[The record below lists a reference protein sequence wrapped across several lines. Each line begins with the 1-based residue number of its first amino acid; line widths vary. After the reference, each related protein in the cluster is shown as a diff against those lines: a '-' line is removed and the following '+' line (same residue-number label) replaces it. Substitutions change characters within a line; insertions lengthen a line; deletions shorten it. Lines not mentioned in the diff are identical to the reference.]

1 MRAASSPSPASQ
13 SRSLGTIILLGL
25 ALVLVGVLVYQ
36 AQDALR
42 SQQRIA
48 ESTLDDYASFAGWQL
63 TQQAK
68 GSVLSMVITSL
79 SAQASRVDPE
89 SPEKTIVSPEQS
101 EADARAITDPWCRC
115 LGGVQYFFR
124 YDWSDGTFRT
134 TANDLPDASLAWA
147 RDTLVSYAKSLAPVA
162 GRRSTTFGSPDARLG
177 ALRPLS
183 AVVTSDS
190 YGMIFAYATRA
201 RAVGDTSVPQLLVF
215 VVVRE
220 PKAGRPIVVYGY
232 ATDPRTYLGPTFS
245 LIHRRSA
252 LLPPSLLRD
261 TAPDSILS
269 ISVTTIDGSE
279 IYRSPGYFPSG
290 HRAADTLES
299 NFGRLVMHV
308 GLRPEV
314 ASQLIVGGL
323 PRSRLPLLAGVFVLT
338 AGLLG
343 VAWRQLH
350 RQQELARLK
359 TEFVSG
365 VSHELRTPLAQIRWF
380 AELLHLGKLRS
391 DEERERSAAI
401 IDQEARR
408 LTYLVE
414 NVLNFSRAEK
424 GTNRITPASLDVDTE
439 MRDAVEMFTP
449 LVRSRRMTVRL
460 GAPTGLTVCADRDAL
475 RQILLNLLDNAAKYG
490 PAGQTISVGAAAAP
504 ATNGSRVRL
513 WVEDQGPGIPAS
525 DRDRVWEPYVRLNR
539 DVESAT
545 GGSGIGLSVVRE
557 LVALHGGAAWIEAA
571 GAGGG
576 ARVVAE
582 LPARNEATADVPPE
596 QAAPTEHAPA
606 ISEH

>member
-1 MRAASSPSPASQ
+1 MRASGT
-13 SRSLGTIILLGL
+13 RSFGTVLLLAL
-25 ALVLVGVLVYQ
+25 ALVLVGILVFQ
-36 AQDALR
+36 AQDAVR

-48 ESTLDDYASFAGWQL
+48 EATLNDYASFADWQL

-68 GSVLSMVITSL
+68 SSVLSTVITSL
-79 SAQASRVDPE
+79 SAQASRVDPRRLAQ
-89 SPEKTIVSPEQS
+89 TLMTPEQA

-124 YDWSDGTFRT
+124 YDWLDGTFRT
-134 TANDLPDASLAWA
+134 TANELPDAAIAWA
-147 RDTLVSYAKSLAPVA
+147 RDTVVSYAKSLAPMTGPRA
-162 GRRSTTFGSPDARLG
+162 TTFGIPDARFG
-177 ALRPLS
+177 ALRPLN
-183 AVVTSDS
+183 AVVTNDS
-190 YGMIFAYATRA
+190 YAMVFADAARA
-201 RAVGDTSVPQLLVF
+201 RSVGDTSVPQLLVF

-220 PKAGRPIVVYGY
+220 PTAGRPVVVYGY

-245 LIHRRSA
+245 LIHTRNA
-252 LLPPSLLRD
+252 LLPPSLLREMS
-261 TAPDSILS
+261 PDSILS
-269 ISVTTIDGSE
+269 IAVSTIDGSE
-279 IYRSPGYFPSG
+279 IYRSPGQFAEAHS
-290 HRAADTLES
+290 AADTLEP

-308 GLRPEV
+308 GLRPEL

-350 RQQELARLK
+350 RQQELARLR

-380 AELLHLGKLRS
+380 AELLHMGKLRS
-391 DEERERSAAI
+391 DDERARSAGI

-424 GTNRITPASLDVDTE
+424 GTNRITPASLDLDTE

-449 LVRSRRMTVRL
+449 LARSRRMSVRL
-460 GAPTGLTVCADRDAL
+460 AASTGLTVTADRDAL

-490 PAGQTISVGAAAAP
+490 PPGQTITVGGGAAP
-504 ATNGSRVRL
+504 ATTGSRVHF
-513 WVEDQGPGIPAS
+513 WVEDQGPGIPPA

-539 DVESAT
+539 SAESAT
-545 GGSGIGLSVVRE
+545 GGSGIGLAVVRE
-557 LVALHGGAAWIEAA
+557 LVTLHGGAAWIEAA
-571 GAGGG
+571 GPSGG
-576 ARVVAE
+576 ARVVVE
-582 LPARNEATADVPPE
+582 MPAQSAPTDVPPPE
-596 QAAPTEHAPA
+596 PAAPQEHAPA

>member
-1 MRAASSPSPASQ
+1 MRISGH
-13 SRSLGTIILLGL
+13 RSLGTVLLLAL
-25 ALVLVGVLVYQ
+25 ALVLVGILVFQ
-36 AQDALR
+36 AQDAVR

-48 ESTLDDYASFAGWQL
+48 EATLNDYASFADWQL

-68 GSVLSMVITSL
+68 SSVLSTVITSL
-79 SAQASRVDPE
+79 SAQASRVDPRRLAE
-89 SPEKTIVSPEQS
+89 TIMTPEQA

-115 LGGVQYFFR
+115 FGGVQYFFR

-134 TANDLPDASLAWA
+134 TANELPDAAIAWA
-147 RDTLVSYAKSLAPVA
+147 RDTVVSYAKSLAPITGPRA
-162 GRRSTTFGSPDARLG
+162 TTFGIADARFG
-177 ALRPLS
+177 ALRPLN
-183 AVVTSDS
+183 AVVTNDS
-190 YGMIFAYATRA
+190 YAMVFADAARA
-201 RAVGDTSVPQLLVF
+201 RSVGDTSVPQLLVF

-220 PKAGRPIVVYGY
+220 PTAGRPVVVYGY

-245 LIHRRSA
+245 LIHARNA
-252 LLPPSLLRD
+252 LLPPSLLRE
-261 TAPDSILS
+261 TSPDSILS
-269 ISVTTIDGSE
+269 IAVTTIGGSE
-279 IYRSPGYFPSG
+279 IYRSPGQFSLA
-290 HRAADTLES
+290 HNAADTLES

-308 GLRPEV
+308 GLRPDV

-350 RQQELARLK
+350 RQQELARLR

-380 AELLHLGKLRS
+380 AELLHMGKLRS
-391 DEERERSAAI
+391 DEERARSAGI

-424 GTNRITPASLDVDTE
+424 GTNRITTASLDLDTE

-449 LVRSRRMTVRL
+449 LARSRRMSVRL
-460 GAPTGLTVCADRDAL
+460 SSPSGLTVSADRDAL

-490 PAGQTISVGAAAAP
+490 PPGQTITVGGAAAP
-504 ATNGSRVRL
+504 ATNGARVRF
-513 WVEDQGPGIPAS
+513 WVEDEGPGIPAA

-539 DVESAT
+539 SAESAT

-557 LVALHGGAAWIEAA
+557 LVGLHGGAAWIESA
-571 GAGGG
+571 GASGG
-576 ARVVAE
+576 ARIVVE
-582 LPARNEATADVPPE
+582 LPAHSAPADVLPPE
-596 QAAPTEHAPA
+596 PASPHEHAPA

>member
-1 MRAASSPSPASQ
+1 MRAAVSSP
-13 SRSLGTIILLGL
+13 RSLGTIILLGL

-36 AQDALR
+36 AQDAAR

-48 ESTLDDYASFAGWQL
+48 EATLDDYASFADWQL

-68 GSVLSMVITSL
+68 SSMLSPVITSL
-79 SAQASRVDPE
+79 SYQASRVDPQR
-89 SPEKTIVSPEQS
+89 PEKTVVSPEQS
-101 EADARAITDPWCRC
+101 ETDARAITEPWCRC
-115 LGGVQYFFR
+115 LGGVHYFFR
-124 YDWSDGTFRT
+124 YDWSDGAFRT
-134 TANDLPDASLAWA
+134 TANDLPDAAIAWA
-147 RDTLVSYAKSLAPVA
+147 RDTLVSYAKSLAPMA
-162 GRRSTTFGSPDARLG
+162 GPRPTTFGSPDSRLG
-177 ALRPLS
+177 ALRPLA

-190 YGMIFAYATRA
+190 YGMIFADATHA
-201 RAVGDTSVPQLLVF
+201 RAVGDTSIPQLLVF

-220 PKAGRPIVVYGY
+220 PKAGHPIVIYGY
-232 ATDPRTYLGPTFS
+232 ATDPRPYLGPTFS

-261 TAPDSILS
+261 AATDSILS

-279 IYRSPGYFPSG
+279 IYRSPGYFPS
-290 HRAADTLES
+290 RYRSADTLES
-299 NFGRLVMHV
+299 NFGRLVMYV
-308 GLRPEV
+308 GLRPEL

-350 RQQELARLK
+350 RQQELARLR

-391 DEERERSAAI
+391 DEERTRSAGI

-424 GTNRITPASLDVDTE
+424 GSNRITPATLDLDSE

-449 LVRSRRMTVRL
+449 LARSRRMSVRP
-460 GAPTGLTVCADRDAL
+460 GQPTGLTVGADRDAL

-490 PAGQTISVGAAAAP
+490 PAGQTISVGAAPAP
-504 ATNGSRVRL
+504 ATHGARVRF
-513 WVEDQGPGIPAS
+513 WVEDQGPGIPAA
-525 DRDRVWEPYVRLNR
+525 DRDRVWEPYVRLSR
-539 DVESAT
+539 DAESAT

-557 LVALHGGAAWIEAA
+557 LVVLHGGGAWIEAA

-576 ARVVAE
+576 ARVVVQ
-582 LPARNEATADVPPE
+582 LPARSDAPADVLPPE
-596 QAAPTEHAPA
+596 PATPTEHAPA

>member
-1 MRAASSPSPASQ
+1 MRASGH
-13 SRSLGTIILLGL
+13 RSVGTVLLLAL

-36 AQDALR
+36 AQDAVR

-48 ESTLDDYASFAGWQL
+48 EGTLNDYASFADWQL

-68 GSVLSMVITSL
+68 SSVLSTVITSL
-79 SAQASRVDPE
+79 SAQASRVDPQRL
-89 SPEKTIVSPEQS
+89 SQTLMSPEQA
-101 EADARAITDPWCRC
+101 EADARAITEPWCRC

-134 TANDLPDASLAWA
+134 TANDLPDAAIAWA
-147 RDTLVSYAKSLAPVA
+147 RDTIVSYAKSLAPIS
-162 GRRSTTFGSPDARLG
+162 GPRPTSFGSPDARLG

-190 YGMIFAYATRA
+190 YGMVFADASRA
-201 RAVGDTSVPQLLVF
+201 RLVGDTSVPQLLVF

-220 PKAGRPIVVYGY
+220 PGAGHPVVIYGY
-232 ATDPRTYLGPTFS
+232 ATDPRTYLGPTLS
-245 LIHRRSA
+245 LIHRKNA
-252 LLPPSLLRD
+252 LLPPSLLRE
-261 TAPDSILS
+261 TAADSTLS
-269 ISVTTIDGSE
+269 IAVTTIDGSE
-279 IYRSPGYFPSG
+279 IYHSPGYFPTG
-290 HRAADTLES
+290 HRAADTLEA

-323 PRSRLPLLAGVFVLT
+323 PRSRLPLLAGVFILT

-350 RQQELARLK
+350 RQQELARLR

-380 AELLHLGKLRS
+380 AELLHMGKLRS
-391 DEERERSAAI
+391 DDERARSAGI

-424 GTNRITPASLDVDTE
+424 GTNRITPSSLDLDAE
-439 MRDAVEMFTP
+439 LRDAVEMFTP
-449 LVRSRRMTVRL
+449 LARSRRMSVWLTST
-460 GAPTGLTVCADRDAL
+460 AGLTVVADRDAL

-490 PAGQTISVGAAAAP
+490 PPGQTITVGSAASS
-504 ATNGSRVRL
+504 ATNGGRVRF
-513 WVEDQGPGIPAS
+513 WVEDQGPGIPAA

-539 DVESAT
+539 TAESAT
-545 GGSGIGLSVVRE
+545 GGSGIGLSVVRD
-557 LVALHGGAAWIEAA
+557 LVRLHGGAAWIEAA
-571 GAGGG
+571 GASGG
-576 ARVVAE
+576 ARVVVE
-582 LPARNEATADVPPE
+582 LPAQSTSTAAPPPE
-596 QAAPTEHAPA
+596 PVAPEEHAPA

>member
-1 MRAASSPSPASQ
+1 
-13 SRSLGTIILLGL
+13 
-25 ALVLVGVLVYQ
+25 
-36 AQDALR
+36 
-42 SQQRIA
+42 
-48 ESTLDDYASFAGWQL
+48 
-63 TQQAK
+63 
-68 GSVLSMVITSL
+68 VLSIVITSF
-79 SAQASRVDPE
+79 SAQASRVDPQRLAQ
-89 SPEKTIVSPEQS
+89 TLMSPEQA
-101 EADARAITDPWCRC
+101 EADARAITEPWCRC

-134 TANDLPDASLAWA
+134 TANDLPDAAIAWA
-147 RDTLVSYAKSLAPVA
+147 RDTVVSYAKSLAPIS
-162 GRRSTTFGSPDARLG
+162 GPRPTIFGSPDSRFG

-183 AVVTSDS
+183 AVVNNDS
-190 YGMIFAYATRA
+190 YAMVFADAARG

-220 PKAGRPIVVYGY
+220 ASAGRPVVIYGY
-232 ATDPRTYLGPTFS
+232 ATDPRTYLGPTLS
-245 LIHRRSA
+245 LIHQKNA
-252 LLPPSLLRD
+252 LLPPSLLRE
-261 TAPDSILS
+261 TSADSILS
-269 ISVTTIDGSE
+269 IAVTTIDGRE
-279 IYRSPGYFPSG
+279 IYRSPGYFPTS
-290 HRAADTLES
+290 HRAADTLEA

-308 GLRPEV
+308 GLRPDV

-350 RQQELARLK
+350 RQQELARLR

-380 AELLHLGKLRS
+380 AELLHMGKLRS
-391 DEERERSAAI
+391 DEERARSAGI

-424 GTNRITPASLDVDTE
+424 GTNRISPTSLDLDSE
-439 MRDAVEMFTP
+439 LRDAVEMFTP
-449 LVRSRRMTVRL
+449 LARSRRMSVRP
-460 GAPTGLTVCADRDAL
+460 AVTSGLTVTADRDAL

-490 PAGQTISVGAAAAP
+490 PLGQTITVGSSPSP
-504 ATNGSRVRL
+504 ATDGSRVRF
-513 WVEDQGPGIPAS
+513 WVEDQGPGIPSA

-539 DVESAT
+539 SAESAT

-557 LVALHGGAAWIEAA
+557 LVTLQGGAAWIEAA
-571 GAGGG
+571 GASGG
-576 ARVVAE
+576 ARVVVE
-582 LPARNEATADVPPE
+582 LPAQSASADVSPPE
-596 QAAPTEHAPA
+596 PAAPQEHAPA
-606 ISEH
+606 INEH

>member
-1 MRAASSPSPASQ
+1 MRTPTPRPP
-13 SRSLGTIILLGL
+13 RSLGTVFLLAL
-25 ALVLVGVLVYQ
+25 ALVLVGVLVFQ
-36 AQDALR
+36 AQDAAR

-48 ESTLDDYASFAGWQL
+48 EATLDDYASFADWQL

-68 GSVLSMVITSL
+68 SSVLSMVITSL
-79 SAQASRVDPE
+79 SAQASRVDPD
-89 SPEKTIVSPEQS
+89 SPEKTIISPEQS
-101 EADARAITDPWCRC
+101 EADARAITEPWCRC
-115 LGGVQYFFR
+115 LGGVHYFFR

-134 TANDLPDASLAWA
+134 TANDLPDAALAWA
-147 RDTLVSYAKSLAPVA
+147 RDTLASYAKSLAPVA
-162 GRRSTTFGSPDARLG
+162 GRRPTTFGSPDSRLG

-190 YGMIFAYATRA
+190 YGMIFADARRL

-220 PKAGRPIVVYGY
+220 PKAGKPIVIYGY
-232 ATDPRTYLGPTFS
+232 ATDPHPYLGPTFS
-245 LIHRRSA
+245 LIHRRSG

-261 TAPDSILS
+261 TAADSILS

-290 HRAADTLES
+290 HRAADTLEA

-308 GLRPEV
+308 GLRPDV

-350 RQQELARLK
+350 RQQELARLR

-391 DEERERSAAI
+391 DDERARSAGI

-424 GTNRITPASLDVDTE
+424 GTNRITPAALDLDTE
-439 MRDAVEMFTP
+439 MRDAVEMFAP
-449 LVRSRRMTVRL
+449 LARSRRMSVRL
-460 GAPTGLTVCADRDAL
+460 SAEAGLTVTADRDAL

-490 PAGQTISVGAAAAP
+490 PPGQTISVGSAAAP
-504 ATNGSRVRL
+504 ATSGGRVRF

-539 DVESAT
+539 SAESAT

-557 LVALHGGAAWIEAA
+557 LVALHGGAAWIESA
-571 GAGGG
+571 GANGG
-576 ARVVAE
+576 ARVVVE
-582 LPARNEATADVPPE
+582 LPARDDSPANEPPPE
-596 QAAPTEHAPA
+596 PAAPQEHAPA